1 MAQQVQPSL
10 GACPICDQRLLV
22 TEYACRSCGT
32 AIRGRFDRC
41 DLCALP
47 GDLLHFVRLFLR
59 VEGNLRE
66 VERRLGLSYPT
77 VKARLAAV
85 NAALDAAG
93 AEPAGPEPVGGDPAG
108 PDPVGS
114 GQASAS
120 AEPHRD
126 AERLGLLRRL
136 RGGELSFDQVMR
148 RLDAEGAEPEGKG
161 AGGGNEDG

>member
-1 MAQQVQPSL
+1 MTPEVQPSL

-22 TEYACRSCGT
+22 TEYACRSCGA

-47 GDLLHFVRLFLR
+47 ADLLHFVRLFLR

-85 NAALDAAG
+85 NAALAAAG
-93 AEPAGPEPVGGDPAG
+93 SDPVGADPVGESAG
-108 PDPVGS
+108 PD
-114 GQASAS
+114 
-120 AEPHRD
+120 RD
-126 AERLGLLRRL
+126 AERLRLLRRL

>member
-1 MAQQVQPSL
+1 MTPEVHPSL

-22 TEYACRSCGT
+22 TEYACRSCGA

-47 GDLLHFVRLFLR
+47 ADLLHFVRLFLQ

-93 AEPAGPEPVGGDPAG
+93 
-108 PDPVGS
+108 PDPVGADPA
-114 GQASAS
+114 GESAG
-120 AEPHRD
+120 PDRD
-126 AERLGLLRRL
+126 AVRLRLLRRL

>member
-1 MAQQVQPSL
+1 MAQHVQPSL

-47 GDLLHFVRLFLR
+47 ADLLHFVRLFLR

-93 AEPAGPEPVGGDPAG
+93 AEPAGAEPVDADPAG
-108 PDPVGS
+108 PDPAG
-114 GQASAS
+114 GEAAGT
-120 AEPHRD
+120 HRD

-148 RLDAEGAEPEGKG
+148 RLDAEGAEPEEKD

>member
-1 MAQQVQPSL
+1 MTLEVHPSL

-22 TEYACRSCGT
+22 TEYACRSCGA

-47 GDLLHFVRLFLR
+47 ADLLHFVRLFLQ

-93 AEPAGPEPVGGDPAG
+93 
-108 PDPVGS
+108 PDPVGADPA
-114 GQASAS
+114 GESAG
-120 AEPHRD
+120 PDRD
-126 AERLGLLRRL
+126 AERLRLLRRL

-148 RLDAEGAEPEGKG
+148 RLDAEDVEPEGKG

>member
-1 MAQQVQPSL
+1 MPEVYPSL

-22 TEYACRSCGT
+22 TEYACRSCGA

-47 GDLLHFVRLFLR
+47 ADLLHFVRLFLR

-85 NAALDAAG
+85 NAALDAT
-93 AEPAGPEPVGGDPAG
+93 G
-108 PDPVGS
+108 PDPVGADPA
-114 GQASAS
+114 GESAG
-120 AEPHRD
+120 PDRD
-126 AERLGLLRRL
+126 AERLRLLRRL

-148 RLDAEGAEPEGKG
+148 RLDAEGVEPEGKG

>member
-1 MAQQVQPSL
+1 MTPEVHPSL

-22 TEYACRSCGT
+22 TEYACRSCGA

-47 GDLLHFVRLFLR
+47 ADLLHFVRLFLQ

-93 AEPAGPEPVGGDPAG
+93 
-108 PDPVGS
+108 PDPVGADPA
-114 GQASAS
+114 GESAG
-120 AEPHRD
+120 PDRD
-126 AERLGLLRRL
+126 AERLRLLRRL

>member
-1 MAQQVQPSL
+1 MAPDVQPSL

-22 TEYACRSCGT
+22 TEYACRSCGA

-47 GDLLHFVRLFLR
+47 SDQLHFVRLFLH

-85 NAALDAAG
+85 NAALDAA
-93 AEPAGPEPVGGDPAG
+93 AAAPAAAAFAHAPN
-108 PDPVGS
+108 
-114 GQASAS
+114 
-120 AEPHRD
+120 RD
-126 AERLGLLRRL
+126 EERLLLLRRL
-136 RGGELSFDQVMR
+136 RDGELSLDEVMR
-148 RLDAEGAEPEGKG
+148 RLHAEGIEGKG
-161 AGGGNEDG
+161 AGGGTGDG

>member
-1 MAQQVQPSL
+1 MTPEVQPSL

-22 TEYACRSCGT
+22 TEYACRSCGA

-47 GDLLHFVRLFLR
+47 ADLLHFVRLFLR

-85 NAALDAAG
+85 NAALAA
-93 AEPAGPEPVGGDPAG
+93 AGPEPVGAEPEGGDPAG
-108 PDPVGS
+108 
-114 GQASAS
+114 ASAG
-120 AEPHRD
+120 PDRD
-126 AERLGLLRRL
+126 AERLRLLRRL

>member
-1 MAQQVQPSL
+1 MAPDVQPSL

-22 TEYACRSCGT
+22 TEYACRSCGA

-47 GDLLHFVRLFLR
+47 SDLLHFVRLFLH

-85 NAALDAAG
+85 NAALEAA
-93 AEPAGPEPVGGDPAG
+93 AAAP
-108 PDPVGS
+108 
-114 GQASAS
+114 SA
-120 AEPHRD
+120 AAFAHAPNRNE
-126 AERLGLLRRL
+126 ERLLLLRRL
-136 RGGELSFDQVMR
+136 RDGELSLDEVMR
-148 RLDAEGAEPEGKG
+148 RLHAEGMHTEGKG
-161 AGGGNEDG
+161 AGGGTGDG

>member
-1 MAQQVQPSL
+1 MTPDVQPSL

-22 TEYACRSCGT
+22 TEYACRSCGA

-47 GDLLHFVRLFLR
+47 SDLLHFVRLFLR

-85 NAALDAAG
+85 NAALDAA
-93 AEPAGPEPVGGDPAG
+93 AAGPAAADPDAASPG
-108 PDPVGS
+108 PR
-114 GQASAS
+114 
-120 AEPHRD
+120 RD
-126 AERLGLLRRL
+126 AERLRLLRRL
-136 RGGELSFDQVMR
+136 RGGELSFDEVMR
-148 RLDAEGAEPEGKG
+148 RLHAEGADTEGKRAGATG
-161 AGGGNEDG
+161 AGGGNGDGGDG

>member
-1 MAQQVQPSL
+1 MAPEVQPSL

-22 TEYACRSCGT
+22 TEYACRSCGA

-47 GDLLHFVRLFLR
+47 SDLLHFVRLFLR

-85 NAALDAAG
+85 NAALDAAD
-93 AEPAGPEPVGGDPAG
+93 AGPA
-108 PDPVGS
+108 
-114 GQASAS
+114 AAS
-120 AEPHRD
+120 AEGPNRD
-126 AERLGLLRRL
+126 AERLRLLRRL
-136 RGGELSFDQVMR
+136 RGGELSLDEVMR
-148 RLDAEGAEPEGKG
+148 RLHAEGMHTEGKG
-161 AGGGNEDG
+161 AGGGNGDG

>member
-1 MAQQVQPSL
+1 MAQHVQPSL

-93 AEPAGPEPVGGDPAG
+93 AEPAGAEPVDADPAG
-108 PDPVGS
+108 PDPAG
-114 GQASAS
+114 GEAAGT
-120 AEPHRD
+120 HRD

-136 RGGELSFDQVMR
+136 RGGEMSFDQVMR
-148 RLDAEGAEPEGKG
+148 RLDAEGAEPEEKA